1 MKGAGMEES
10 GAQKKHSPII
20 QAWIDSPHSHRL
32 LVGIVMLVYVS
43 IAIVI
48 LVSWGMHR
56 PPLRVEMVGSA
67 MLLMLAVVIW
77 HSVIVKGIRQ
87 TVAFFLIAFIISFI
101 CEAIGHNYGWFFGT
115 YTYTNALGPRL
126 GGVPILI
133 IVTWSVI
140 IYASFMLVDWLVGLN
155 GRRPQ
160 RSWWGKS
167 IWALLMAATAATL
180 TCAWDMMVD
189 PFAWDM
195 MVDPFATSAIWAN
208 PAARLA
214 AGKHPLLEPW
224 WWWKGGPY
232 LKELGVWRGQG
243 GVPIGNFVGW
253 WLAPFF
259 IVLIFMLFFQRDN
272 KIKGKLINDLPVP
285 IYAYFLV
292 SVAPVVLMMNW
303 FENGMNQVA
312 LIGFFT
318 MMPVIL
324 VSVVKLVRDYTPK
337 PVDS

>member
-10 GAQKKHSPII
+10 GAQKKHSPIV
-20 QAWIDSPHSHRL
+20 QAWIDSPHSQRILIGIVL
-32 LVGIVMLVYVS
+32 LVFFGIAVVV
-43 IAIVI
+43 
-48 LVSWGMHR
+48 LVSWGTHR
-56 PPLRVEMVGSA
+56 PPLKVEMVGSA

-77 HSVIVKGIRQ
+77 HSVIVKGVRQ
-87 TVAFFLIAFIISFI
+87 TVAFFLIAFVISFV
-101 CEAIGHNYGWFFGT
+101 CEFIGHNYAWFFGT
-115 YTYTNALGPRL
+115 YKYTNALGPRL

-133 IVTWSVI
+133 ICTWSVI
-140 IYASFMLVDWLVGLN
+140 IYASLMLVDWLVGLN
-155 GRRPQ
+155 GKRPQ
-160 RSWWGKS
+160 RTWWGRS
-167 IWALLMAATAATL
+167 MWALLMAATGATL

-189 PFAWDM
+189 PFA
-195 MVDPFATSAIWAN
+195 TSGVWAN

-214 AGKHPLLEPW
+214 AGKHQLLQPW

-232 LKELGVWRGQG
+232 LKELKVWKGAG

-259 IVLIFMLFFQRDN
+259 IILIFMLFFQREN
-272 KIKGKLINDLPVP
+272 RVKGKLINDLPVP
-285 IYAYFLV
+285 IYGYFLL

-324 VSVVKLVRDYTPK
+324 VSLVKLVRDYTPK
-337 PVDS
+337 AEEVSSD